1 MEALDIDGDG
11 EITKVRFSGSKV
23 NNWNNPQNLLFE
35 KGNWKIHAQLDL
47 VDESQ
52 KYVLIGSY

>member
-23 NNWNNPQNLLFE
+23 NNRNNPQNLLFE
-35 KGNWKIHAQLDL
+35 KGNWKIHAQLIQTL
-47 VDESQ
+47 R
-52 KYVLIGSY
+52 LL